1 MSTSNRSFLTF
12 HPGFVLLA
20 TEQLA
25 LITAH
30 KFREFTA
37 ALITLLCGII
47 SPCVKFYRDI
57 NICSILQTSGIIGV
71 FVYNQL

>member
-12 HPGFVLLA
+12 HPGSVLLA

-25 LITAH
+25 LVTAN

-37 ALITLLCGII
+37 VLIL
-47 SPCVKFYRDI
+47 S
-57 NICSILQTSGIIGV
+57 
-71 FVYNQL
+71 FVVEFLHVLNFTVT